1 MGDNVQHPAH
11 YSGDGLECIDVIEAF
26 LGREGFIAYC
36 EGNVLK
42 YSWRHKQ
49 KNGPEDLAKAEV
61 YREWARRG
69 TAAKAAAYEEQA
81 VAKHAAPLIAGITL
95 ETDPALLAKL
105 ERAQADDPHVGA
117 LKAEEAFGGECR

>member
-1 MGDNVQHPAH
+1 MDNVNSPRH
-11 YSGDGLECIDVIEAF
+11 YSGEGMQCIDVIEAF

-42 YSWRHKQ
+42 YSWRYRQ
-49 KNGPEDLAKAEV
+49 KNGAEDLKKAEV

-69 TAAKAAAYEEQA
+69 TAAEAQTYEDQA
-81 VAKHAAPLIAGITL
+81 VERHAGALAAVDI

-105 ERAQADDPHVGA
+105 ERACVDAPRVGDLSAEQAYG
-117 LKAEEAFGGECR
+117 EAGHE